1 MTIIDNAVRTIDERL
16 RNLGYSHSKSPIRA
30 YASVGKHEIRDPHG
44 VVVGHFDAGEA
55 CELLARLG
63 G

>member
-1 MTIIDNAVRTIDERL
+1 MPHDEVTIDERL
-16 RNLGYSHSKSPIRA
+16 RNLGYTHRRSPIPA
-30 YASVGKHEIRDPHG
+30 YASTGRHEIRDPQG
-44 VVVGHFDAGEA
+44 DIVGHLTAGEA